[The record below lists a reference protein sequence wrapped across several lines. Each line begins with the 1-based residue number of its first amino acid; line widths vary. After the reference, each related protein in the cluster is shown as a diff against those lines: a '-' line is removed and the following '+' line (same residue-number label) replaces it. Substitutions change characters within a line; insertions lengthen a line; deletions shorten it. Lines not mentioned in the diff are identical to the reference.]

1 MDSLYHTHQYVG
13 AYKLKYFIIFQ
24 HFWCFYHCFYL
35 EKCGLRK
42 NVKVSGC
49 LQADILYYFSAFLV
63 FLSLFLLRKLWPRIM
78 LRFLIKSCFLSRSNQ
93 NHFKFGT
100 CWCLQADIFFDFL
113 HFLVLL
119 SLYLLRKM
127 WPRKSVKVF

>member
-1 MDSLYHTHQYVG
+1 MLRFLIKSSFISSSHQNHFKFAAWFHCIILTNMWVLTSWYILLFFSISGV
-13 AYKLKYFIIFQ
+13 FITIFT
-24 HFWCFYHCFYL
+24 
-35 EKCGLRK
+35 
-42 NVKVSGC
+42 
-49 LQADILYYFSAFLV
+49 IL
-63 FLSLFLLRKLWPRIM
+63 KLWPRKM
-78 LRFLIKSCFLSRSNQ
+78 LWFLIKSCFLSRSNQ

-113 HFLVLL
+113 HFLVFL